1 MKRYFSCLLALSAL
15 LLMAGCKKSLDSSV
29 DLSQKA
35 KAGFA
40 PDLLWQLPGPYTRL
54 IRYDIGDGYGSDC
67 IFAFDLG
74 NGKVSLNE
82 INGTNSTQIYAGTGI
97 PTTNAGTI
105 SVTTD
110 NTDITDNFNE
120 IGGVHIIPFDY
131 SGTGHEDHLLVYIPG
146 HGIFYVLAYA
156 GNGKWTQLFGGTA
169 GIGGYDLMATHD
181 KIIAYDYGSSGYRK
195 DLICYRP
202 GKGIFY
208 ALQNTENA
216 GDPFIPVVESSNGVG
231 GYDLEGPSDQL
242 VEEEGGLVAYRP
254 GYGYV
259 YSMTH
264 AANSTSWQTG
274 NITRSG
280 WQNFPLSHEQDRM
293 IPFAVVYGYYGSSY
307 NQDAPGIWYS
317 PGNHFSSSD
326 WVYYWVYDPAGGYVV
341 GNFQVELL
349 NWPFDYNPYSTGNTT
364 NTGDHVLRFSAGYQ
378 TSNTTIPNAML
389 MYTNGAVQSQLYEG
403 IGGETSYPEVY

>member
-1 MKRYFSCLLALSAL
+1 MTRKFSYLLALSAL
-15 LLMAGCKKSLDSSV
+15 ILTAGCKKSFDSTV

-82 INGTNSTQIYAGTGI
+82 VNGTNSTQIYAGTGI

-105 SVTTD
+105 SVTQY

-120 IGGVHIIPFDY
+120 IGGVHIIPLDY

-146 HGIFYVLAYA
+146 HGIYYMLAYA
-156 GNGKWTQLFGGTA
+156 GNGKWTQLFSSTA
-169 GIGGYDLMATHD
+169 GIGGYDLMATND
-181 KIIAYDYGSSGYRK
+181 KIIAYDYSNSGNKK

-208 ALQNTENA
+208 CLQNTENA
-216 GDPFIPVVESSNGVG
+216 GDPFNPVVESGGGVG

-242 VEEEGGLVAYRP
+242 VAEEGGEANLVAYRP
-254 GYGYV
+254 GYGYAFW
-259 YSMTH
+259 MTH
-264 AANSTSWQTG
+264 AASSTSWQTVYS
-274 NITRSG
+274 TRSG
-280 WQNFPLSHEQDRM
+280 WQNFSLSHEQDRM
-293 IPFAVVYGYYGSSY
+293 IGFNGAYGVYGTSYYADGAAY
-307 NQDAPGIWYS
+307 WYS
-317 PGNHFSSSD
+317 PGNGVSGSGWDYFWEGDYVSG
-326 WVYYWVYDPAGGYVV
+326 YWQDQL
-341 GNFQVELL
+341 N
-349 NWPFDYNPYSTGNTT
+349 NWPFSYNPYSTGNTT

-378 TSNTTIPNAML
+378 TSNTSIPNAML

-403 IGGETSYPEVY
+403 IGEGVTYTQVY